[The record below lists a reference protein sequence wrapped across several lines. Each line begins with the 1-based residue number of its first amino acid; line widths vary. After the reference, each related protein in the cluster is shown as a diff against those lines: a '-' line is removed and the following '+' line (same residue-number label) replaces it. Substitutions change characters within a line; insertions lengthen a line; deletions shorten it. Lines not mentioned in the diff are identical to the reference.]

1 MTRVITK
8 AIPDTE
14 HSTRLWMIFAF
25 IAGMVF
31 TAVLVQ
37 ALVAVNTVLPA
48 SPGHHDSLTPATI
61 PDDGYLVK
69 KNIYGLVYACPGREA
84 MLSG

>member
-8 AIPDTE
+8 AMPDTE
-14 HSTRLWMIFAF
+14 RSTRLWIIFAF

-31 TAVLVQ
+31 TAVLAQ
-37 ALVAVNTVLPA
+37 TLAAANTLFPA
-48 SPGHHDSLTPATI
+48 SSGDHDSLIPGTI
-61 PDDGYLVK
+61 PTDGYLVK

-84 MLSG
+84 MLSV

>member
-8 AIPDTE
+8 AISDTE
-14 HSTRLWMIFAF
+14 RSTRLWMVLAF
-25 IAGMVF
+25 IAGIVF
-31 TAVLVQ
+31 TAVLAQ
-37 ALVAVNTVLPA
+37 TLVAANTVFPA
-48 SPGHHDSLTPATI
+48 SSGDHDSLTPGTI

-69 KNIYGLVYACPGREA
+69 RNIYGLVYACPGREA

>member
-14 HSTRLWMIFAF
+14 RSTRLWMILAF

-31 TAVLVQ
+31 TAVLAQ
-37 ALVAVNTVLPA
+37 TLVAANNA
-48 SPGHHDSLTPATI
+48 FPG
-61 PDDGYLVK
+61 
-69 KNIYGLVYACPGREA
+69 
-84 MLSG
+84 

>member
-8 AIPDTE
+8 AMPATE
-14 HSTRLWMIFAF
+14 RSTRLWMIFAF

-31 TAVLVQ
+31 TAVLAQ
-37 ALVAVNTVLPA
+37 TLVAANTGMPA
-48 SPGHHDSLTPATI
+48 PSGDHDSLTPPAV

-69 KNIYGLVYACPGREA
+69 GDIYGLVYACPGREA